1 MWKSNKRDTEKLTY
15 FNTITCNMDRQNN
28 AGMILYDGPK
38 GDSYRLLTAREAYLL
53 MGFSEDD
60 YERVKQLNLSY
71 RKMIKLAGNSIVV
84 PVLEAIFKA
93 MLEEDICK
101 K

>member
-1 MWKSNKRDTEKLTY
+1 MWKVNQRDIKNLKY

-38 GDSYRLLTAREAYLL
+38 GKSYRLLTAREAFLL
-53 MGFSEDD
+53 MGFSEEDF
-60 YERVKQLNLSY
+60 ENVKKLGLSY

-84 PVLEAIFKA
+84 PVLEAIFKV
-93 MLEEDICK
+93 MFEEK
-101 K
+101 